1 MNAQNRLPRDHPA
14 RRGSTPLLPRFV
26 ARRRTGHGWNSPLG
40 RRSAASAAGAGAGQ
54 GPLEG
59 KIHSPYSK
67 AVSVPRRRGRWLT
80 VGVPSVL
87 GTGLGLGSFLLL
99 GVSSLIGGAGLLA
112 PLIAG
117 LGIAVVVGG
126 GTGLLLRN
134 RAPQPVRLNRTVAG
148 EIPSGTR
155 TMLEKIVKDSRTQR
169 RRLHRLRRGGPSP
182 AVKQILHRTETLLL
196 RIDALLG
203 SAALQSRRASDE
215 DMMLLEGM
223 ADRYI
228 PELVDALEST
238 VGFLSPATTD
248 QAREQ
253 AVANLESIDEQL
265 AVLGEGIDRIE
276 NDIVAGVN
284 RSLDVHSEFL
294 RTRFAGSHDDPL
306 TDR

>member
-1 MNAQNRLPRDHPA
+1 MNAHQRLPRDHPA
-14 RRGSTPLLPRFV
+14 RRAGAPSRPGVGASRNKGN
-26 ARRRTGHGWNSPLG
+26 AWNAPSG
-40 RRSAASAAGAGAGQ
+40 RRPGAGTGQ

-87 GTGLGLGSFLLL
+87 GGGLGIGSFLLL
-99 GVSSLIGGAGLLA
+99 GVSSLIGGAGLLT

-117 LGIAVVVGG
+117 LGVALVVGG

-134 RAPQPVRLNRTVAG
+134 RAPQAVRLNRATVG
-148 EIPSGTR
+148 EIPAATR
-155 TMLEKIVKDSRTQR
+155 ATLEKIVKDSRSQR
-169 RRLHRLRRGGPSP
+169 RRLHRLRRRAASP
-182 AVKQILHRTETLLL
+182 AVRTILHRTETLLL

-203 SAALQSRRASDE
+203 SASLQSRRASDA
-215 DMMLLEGM
+215 DVMLLEGM

-228 PELVDALEST
+228 PELVDALENT
-238 VGFLSPATTD
+238 VGFLSPTTTEG
-248 QAREQ
+248 ARDQ

-265 AVLGEGIDRIE
+265 KVLGEGIDRVE
-276 NDIVAGVN
+276 NTLVTGVT

-294 RTRFAGSHDDPL
+294 RARFGEGPDDPF